1 MRNCKQPVK
10 LATIWQNWCFV
21 QFAQLLAL
29 VIFVSVSL
37 LIENLRGLRE
47 NLKHKIRSLAVPDDK
62 VDHFVDIVKQI
73 WHKFHPDLKKLSE
86 ITFEKYESPN
96 FLGYFVGKE
105 EEILLRLKKFVEPLF
120 WYTLGLLAVSVR
132 SSVTHLCITKSIPSP

>member
-1 MRNCKQPVK
+1 MVN
-10 LATIWQNWCFV
+10 
-21 QFAQLLAL
+21 LLSFWLL
-29 VIFVSVSL
+29 VLFYPVSL
-37 LIENLRGLRE
+37 LRENLRGLRK

-62 VDHFVDIVKQI
+62 VDNFVDIVKQI

-105 EEILLRLKKFVEPLF
+105 EEILLRLKKFVEPF
-120 WYTLGLLAVSVR
+120 VLA
-132 SSVTHLCITKSIPSP
+132 LPLKM

>member
-1 MRNCKQPVK
+1 
-10 LATIWQNWCFV
+10 
-21 QFAQLLAL
+21 
-29 VIFVSVSL
+29 VSVSL

-132 SSVTHLCITKSIPSP
+132 SSVTHLFITKSIPSP